1 MRGARPIMRRQRRNR
16 NRKRPSVN
24 CRRNRHP
31 RATASPLSLEVRA
44 NGSREC
50 APDDRLREPR
60 RMGHGPSSSFEARK
74 PAAPLRRRAHL
85 PERTQLR
92 SSGDDARHE
101 WPKNKQDRA
110 TRAEHALLTD
120 N

>member
-1 MRGARPIMRRQRRNR
+1 VLILRGAQASGAIAP
-16 NRKRPSVN
+16 PS
-24 CRRNRHP
+24 
-31 RATASPLSLEVRA
+31 
-44 NGSREC
+44 
-50 APDDRLREPR
+50 AP
-60 RMGHGPSSSFEARK
+60 
-74 PAAPLRRRAHL
+74 

-92 SSGDDARHE
+92 SSGDDAKLE